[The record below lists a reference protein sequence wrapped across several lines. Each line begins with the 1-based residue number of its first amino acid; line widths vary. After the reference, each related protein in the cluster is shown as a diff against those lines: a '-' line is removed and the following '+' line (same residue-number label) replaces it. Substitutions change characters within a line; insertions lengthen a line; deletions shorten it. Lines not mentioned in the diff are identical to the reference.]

1 MHFTASLL
9 DLQFVLLLCVL
20 GFLRTIWPARYYTVL
35 GALGSALLIGFASP
49 KTLAVISGIT
59 ICYLYPL
66 HRLMQAG
73 KNRQWPKAY
82 LRLLLL
88 TGIGGL
94 IAFLLLFKVYRHF
107 AVPWL
112 GGPRIRA
119 DILAL
124 VGFSY
129 FIFRAINFLHIQS
142 ITPIDEKRPW
152 GILNG
157 S

>member
-94 IAFLLLFKVYRHF
+94 IAFLFLFEGYRHF
-107 AVPWL
+107 AFPRL
-112 GGPRIRA
+112 GGAP
-119 DILAL
+119 
-124 VGFSY
+124 VPGGFFGFGGVSY
-129 FIFRAINFLHIQS
+129 FIFR
-142 ITPIDEKRPW
+142 
-152 GILNG
+152 GI
-157 S
+157 